1 MAIATKAIYKH
12 YKPKKSKDMRNLFKL
27 FWMFLVAA
35 VVWSCANEDL
45 EMPQETAPE
54 KTTTKITLE
63 EAQQDLM
70 KLLGDLNKV
79 RSRSETSFWGI
90 N

>member
-1 MAIATKAIYKH
+1 
-12 YKPKKSKDMRNLFKL
+12 MRNLFKL

-79 RSRSETSFWGI
+79 RSRSETSFWGRQI
-90 N
+90 R